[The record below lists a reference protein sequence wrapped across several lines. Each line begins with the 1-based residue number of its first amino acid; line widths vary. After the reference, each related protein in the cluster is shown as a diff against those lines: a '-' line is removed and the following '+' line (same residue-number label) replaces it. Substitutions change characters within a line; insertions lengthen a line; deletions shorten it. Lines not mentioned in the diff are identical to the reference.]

1 MDWPEDLLQIFND
14 PLFANV
20 HPRPAKPTTADRE
33 KEGFLEITRWS
44 EDHQKR
50 APRIN
55 SDDMQEWRLAR
66 RLKGIVDDD
75 ARRERLRSEDEYNL
89 LDTVYDE

>member
-1 MDWPEDLLQIFND
+1 MEWPEDLLRIFDD
-14 PLFANV
+14 PLFSNV
-20 HPRPAKPTTADRE
+20 HPRPTKPTAADRE
-33 KEGFLEITRWS
+33 KEGFMEICNWS
-44 EDHQKR
+44 RDHQKR

-75 ARRERLRSEDEYNL
+75 ARRERLRNEDEYNL